1 MLLKS
6 SIPTTDARPHSWYF
20 VNPNV
25 CTSAIVYVGAFF
37 CFVFL
42 VSTQNGTGC

>member
-20 VNPNV
+20 VHPKV
-25 CTSAIVYVGAFF
+25 CMGMCAIVIESISLFSLTIWAS
-37 CFVFL
+37 C
-42 VSTQNGTGC
+42 